1 MKITVFNSLLTA
13 EYLNNA
19 RNMHFQIAA
28 QFTICFDRLTPII
41 NNYCCMNA
49 LLLQ

>member
-1 MKITVFNSLLTA
+1 MKIMVFNSLLTA

-41 NNYCCMNA
+41 NNYY
-49 LLLQ
+49 

>member
-41 NNYCCMNA
+41 DNYY
-49 LLLQ
+49 